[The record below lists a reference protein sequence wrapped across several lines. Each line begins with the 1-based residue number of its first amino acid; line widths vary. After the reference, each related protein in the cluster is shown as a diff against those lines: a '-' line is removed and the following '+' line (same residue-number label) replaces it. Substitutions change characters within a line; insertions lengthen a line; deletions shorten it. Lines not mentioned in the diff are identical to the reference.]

1 MKGRPV
7 FASGYIP
14 CPSCNGRGTH
24 IGLGICEMCGGDGR
38 IFCGEQEGLTMGEH
52 ACIQLRVPR
61 SGDDDLDALIK
72 EARRHEAAVRA
83 MEGLLANPER
93 YKYITKLVSEGMTQ
107 EFATAKNAYR
117 ALKMADALIKE
128 L

>member
-1 MKGRPV
+1 MNNADQPAMGQSVRT
-7 FASGYIP
+7 SQHH
-14 CPSCNGRGTH
+14 TH
-24 IGLGICEMCGGDGR
+24 I
-38 IFCGEQEGLTMGEH
+38 FTGLTKREN
-52 ACIQLRVPR
+52 ACIQLRVPK
-61 SGDDDLDALIK
+61 SGDDELDVLIK

-107 EFATAKNAYR
+107 EFATAKNAYK